1 MEQLSTLKDIARRLD
16 VPESNLRY
24 YRNRIGDFLPSTGKG
39 RRRRYFPE
47 AEEIFR
53 KTIEY
58 IGEGVTLDRIYSIF
72 AENKPLAP
80 REDPEQPAREG
91 IADQIVDKIR
101 ENKDLF
107 SGATP
112 LAGQL
117 ETLNRRIEQLA
128 GKIDGMA
135 DDIRELKNLAASKPP
150 QDTDPRELAALK
162 QEADRLRASRQDME
176 QSLAERESV
185 IERQKAALL
194 DAREKRKLLIDEL
207 EQYRNAETNPAITST
222 SQFMSNGMQE
232 PQR

>member
-53 KTIEY
+53 KTI
-58 IGEGVTLDRIYSIF
+58 
-72 AENKPLAP
+72 ENKPLAP